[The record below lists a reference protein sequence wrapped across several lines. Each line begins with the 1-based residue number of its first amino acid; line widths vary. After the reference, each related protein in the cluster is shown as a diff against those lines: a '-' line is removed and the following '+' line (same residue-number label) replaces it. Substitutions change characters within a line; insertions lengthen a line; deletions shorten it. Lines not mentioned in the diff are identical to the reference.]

1 MNINVNI
8 NKKIELIDFLIEKDF
23 FIESLEDNVYKVSK
37 QDSIDVFM
45 KQVNNTLFFEMTIG
59 ELNEIKSETLLF
71 QLLHLNTEILPVSIG
86 IDTSVNKEGVL
97 VLVESRE
104 IENLDDNELL
114 SVFEALEIAS
124 TKIEILLKKHF

>member
-1 MNINVNI
+1 MNIKVNV
-8 NKKIELIDFLIEKDF
+8 NKKIKLIDFLIEKDF
-23 FIESLEDNVYKVSK
+23 FIESLEANVYKVSK

-45 KQVNNTLFFEMTIG
+45 KQINNTLFFEMTIG
-59 ELNEIKSETLLF
+59 ELNEIKSEALLF

-124 TKIEILLKKHF
+124 TKIEILLKKHL